1 LQHPKYRPDIDGL
14 RALAVL
20 LVVIYHAFPQW
31 LPAGF
36 IGVDIFF
43 VISGYLISQIVFENL
58 HQGTFSFKE
67 FYVRR
72 VLRIFPALILVL
84 LACYAYGWRDWL
96 ADDFALLGK
105 HIAAGALFVSNIAL
119 WQESGYFDQSAEL
132 KPLLHL
138 WSLGIEEQFYL
149 IWPAFIFILWP
160 SKHYLPK
167 MILGIAII
175 SFISNILT
183 ISTDPI
189 AAFYAPWTRF
199 WELATGSYLAY
210 LHFDKNIVN
219 QYSKKIKVSKLS
231 PNQLSWVGLGLLA
244 IAVLTIHPKAS
255 FPGWWALLPVGAA
268 LCWLAAGQGGWLN
281 RTILSHPILVW
292 IGLISYPLYLWHWPL
307 LAFARMQEGPH
318 LSLLLRFTLVGLA
331 FVLAWLTYQW
341 LEKPIRFHKTWRKTK
356 WITLVI
362 LMMAVAYL
370 GFNCFDRKGIAF
382 RHKRLIQEIS
392 TYTFDKVAEQRQ
404 RTCFLMDKGDDVTHY
419 ERECTRTDRP
429 FKLVLWGDSHG
440 GSMYPGFASLEQAHP
455 VIGVSQF
462 TAAGCGGLLPSPNQ
476 EAFCKTANELALK
489 QINKIQP
496 NLLVIYKAWHAEN
509 APLLTDTIYQM
520 KKDGVPVLII
530 GPTPRWTIDL
540 PNIVYRFWK
549 KNKALPPLYSNSFLD
564 PSIEA
569 IDRQLKQ
576 ATLEAGGKYFS
587 AWDLLCKQGEGCMN
601 RLPQSNNALITL
613 DEDHITPA
621 VARFIMDAVYRDAV
635 AKMLDEQGLEKA
647 IKIK

>member
-1 LQHPKYRPDIDGL
+1 MQHPKYRPDIDGL

-84 LACYAYGWRDWL
+84 LACYVYGWRDWL

-183 ISTDPI
+183 IRTDPI

-231 PNQLSWVGLGLLA
+231 PNQLSWV
-244 IAVLTIHPKAS
+244 
-255 FPGWWALLPVGAA
+255 
-268 LCWLAAGQGGWLN
+268 
-281 RTILSHPILVW
+281 
-292 IGLISYPLYLWHWPL
+292 
-307 LAFARMQEGPH
+307 
-318 LSLLLRFTLVGLA
+318 
-331 FVLAWLTYQW
+331 
-341 LEKPIRFHKTWRKTK
+341 
-356 WITLVI
+356 
-362 LMMAVAYL
+362 
-370 GFNCFDRKGIAF
+370 NCCQF
-382 RHKRLIQEIS
+382 RS
-392 TYTFDKVAEQRQ
+392 TT
-404 RTCFLMDKGDDVTHY
+404 
-419 ERECTRTDRP
+419 
-429 FKLVLWGDSHG
+429 
-440 GSMYPGFASLEQAHP
+440 
-455 VIGVSQF
+455 
-462 TAAGCGGLLPSPNQ
+462 
-476 EAFCKTANELALK
+476 
-489 QINKIQP
+489 
-496 NLLVIYKAWHAEN
+496 
-509 APLLTDTIYQM
+509 
-520 KKDGVPVLII
+520 
-530 GPTPRWTIDL
+530 
-540 PNIVYRFWK
+540 
-549 KNKALPPLYSNSFLD
+549 
-564 PSIEA
+564 
-569 IDRQLKQ
+569 
-576 ATLEAGGKYFS
+576 
-587 AWDLLCKQGEGCMN
+587 
-601 RLPQSNNALITL
+601 
-613 DEDHITPA
+613 
-621 VARFIMDAVYRDAV
+621 
-635 AKMLDEQGLEKA
+635 
-647 IKIK
+647 

>member
-1 LQHPKYRPDIDGL
+1 MQHTNYRPDIDGL
-14 RALAVL
+14 RAIAVL
-20 LVVIYHAFPQW
+20 LVIGFHAFPEW

-43 VISGYLISQIVFENL
+43 VISGYLISQILFENL
-58 HQGTFSFKE
+58 QKNSFSFKE
-67 FYVRR
+67 FYIRR
-72 VLRIFPALILVL
+72 ILRIFPALILVL
-84 LACYAYGWRDWL
+84 LSCYAYGWWDWL

-149 IWPAFIFILWP
+149 IWPAFIFILWS
-160 SKHYLPK
+160 SKHYLLK

-183 ISTDPI
+183 IRTDPI

-244 IAVLTIHPKAS
+244 IALLTIHPKAS

-341 LEKPIRFHKTWRKTK
+341 LEKPIRFSKKWRNPK
-356 WITLVI
+356 WITLSI
-362 LMMAVAYL
+362 LMLAVAYL

-382 RHKRLIQEIS
+382 RHKRLIQEVS
-392 TYTFDKVAEQRQ
+392 AYTFDKVAEQRQ
-404 RTCFLMDKGDDVTHY
+404 RTCFLMDKGDDLTY
-419 ERECTRTDRP
+419 FEKECTRIDRP
-429 FKLVLWGDSHG
+429 FKVVLWGDSHG
-440 GSMYPGFASLEQAHP
+440 GSLYPGFANLEKQHP
-455 VIGVSQF
+455 LIGVSQF
-462 TAAGCGGLLPSPNQ
+462 TAAGCGGLLPPLDQ
-476 EAFCKTANELALK
+476 DVFCKNANTLALQ
-489 QINKIQP
+489 QIEKIKP
-496 NLLVIYKAWHAEN
+496 NLVVIYKAWHDDS
-509 APLLTDTIYQM
+509 APLLRKTIFYLR
-520 KKDGVPVLII
+520 DRGIPVLVI
-530 GPTPRWTIDL
+530 GPTPRWTVDL
-540 PNIVYRFWK
+540 PNLVYRYWK
-549 KNKALPPLYSNSFLD
+549 KNAQLPPVYYGAFLD
-564 PSIEA
+564 PSIEN
-569 IDRQLKQ
+569 IDKLMKK
-576 ATLEAGGKYFS
+576 ASLEAGASYFS
-587 AWDLLCKQGEGCMN
+587 AWSLLCQSAGCMN
-601 RLPQSNNALITL
+601 RLPDMNNALITL

-621 VARFIMDAVYRDAV
+621 AARYIMQAVY
-635 AKMLDEQGLEKA
+635 DEDIFRL
-647 IKIK
+647 IKQTTK

>member
-1 LQHPKYRPDIDGL
+1 MKHLKYRPDIDGL

-20 LVVIYHAFPQW
+20 LVVIFHAFPEL

-43 VISGYLISQIVFENL
+43 VISGYLISQILFVNL
-58 HQGTFSFKE
+58 QQETFSFKE

-72 VLRIFPALILVL
+72 VLRIFPALIVVL
-84 LACYAYGWRDWL
+84 LACYIYGWWDWL

-105 HIAAGALFVSNIAL
+105 HIAAGALFVSNLAL

-149 IWPAFIFILWP
+149 VWPVFIFLLWP
-160 SKHYLPK
+160 YKHYLPK
-167 MILGIAII
+167 IILVIAIG
-175 SFISNILT
+175 SFITNILM
-183 ISTDPI
+183 IGTDPI
-189 AAFYAPWTRF
+189 ATFYAPWTRF

-210 LHFDKNIVN
+210 LHFDKKIFD
-219 QYSKKIKVSKLS
+219 QHSKKIRVLKLS
-231 PNQLSWVGLGLLA
+231 SNQLSYAGLALLA

-255 FPGWWALLPVGAA
+255 FPGWWALLPVSAA
-268 LCWLAAGQGGWLN
+268 LCFLAAGQGGWLN
-281 RTILSHPILVW
+281 RTVLSHPALVS

-307 LAFARMQEGPH
+307 LAFARMQEGPN
-318 LSLLLRFTLVGLA
+318 LSLSLRFALVGLA

-341 LEKPIRFHKTWRKTK
+341 LEKPIRFQATWRRAK

-362 LMMAVAYL
+362 LMLAVAYL

-404 RTCFLMDKGDDVTHY
+404 RTCFLMDKSDDVTHY

-440 GSMYPGFASLEQAHP
+440 GSMYPGFTSLEQEHSS
-455 VIGVSQF
+455 IGVSQF
-462 TAAGCGGLLPSPNQ
+462 TAAGCGGLLPPPNQ
-476 EAFCKTANELALK
+476 EIFCKNANQVALK
-489 QINKIQP
+489 QIEILKP
-496 NLLVIYKAWHAEN
+496 NLLVIYKAWIPEN
-509 APLLTDTIYQM
+509 ESLLRETIAYMRQR
-520 KKDGVPVLII
+520 GIPVLII
-530 GPTPRWTIDL
+530 GPTPRWTVDL
-540 PNIVYRFWK
+540 PNIVYRHWRQ
-549 KNKALPPLYSNSFLD
+549 NREMPPIYSKEFLD
-564 PSIEA
+564 PKIESL
-569 IDRQLKQ
+569 DFDLRQI
-576 ATLEAGGKYFS
+576 TLDAGGEYFS
-587 AWDLLCKQGEGCMN
+587 AWNLLCTKDAGCMN
-601 RLPQSNNALITL
+601 RLPDANNALITM

-621 VARFIMDAVYRDAV
+621 AARFIMAAVYRDV
-635 AKMLDEQGLEKA
+635 LSKHLSNQ
-647 IKIK
+647 KIKK